1 MRIYKIVLDTN
12 VLVSAVKSKNGFAF
26 RLLSIID
33 DKRFKV
39 YLSVPVVLEYE
50 TVLKNNI
57 SLTKLSEKDIDNIL
71 DYLCFIGEE
80 RKIFYLW
87 RPHLKDF
94 KDDMFLE
101 LAVESGSDFIITFN
115 KKDFTDAGKFN
126 IKTLTP
132 KELLNLIGEKL

>member
-87 RPHLKDF
+87 RPHLKD
-94 KDDMFLE
+94 
-101 LAVESGSDFIITFN
+101 VS
-115 KKDFTDAGKFN
+115 
-126 IKTLTP
+126 
-132 KELLNLIGEKL
+132 